1 MAKTS
6 LYSPLAALL
15 LAACAQ
21 IGPASLGRDQIAY
34 SRALDESQKR
44 QTLLNVIRLRYA
56 DAPTFL
62 DATQVISGYQLQR
75 NVTGGFEA
83 FPTANP
89 STYLN
94 GSGSMQYQESPT
106 FTYQP
111 LAGEAYAESIIRPL
125 PPETVL
131 PLALGDLPIDVLFRL
146 VVQSING
153 WSNATALSGAA
164 GAGSPEY
171 FRLLHDLRLLQI
183 RGLLSVHQVEA
194 RAKSE
199 KPGAAEAQG
208 MLMGIRDTDDP
219 ELRPVAAEARRLL
232 GIPGRLREARVVY
245 GRRAPEAGEIAILT
259 RSMLAVLS
267 ELAYNAHVP
276 DRDVREG
283 RTVATLDLVN
293 GEIRPVVI
301 IHSGDAAPQ
310 DAFVAVDYRGHA
322 YWISDTDFD
331 SKLAFSVVQIIMAL
345 AATSHSTG
353 TVITIPAG

>member
-1 MAKTS
+1 MS
-6 LYSPLAALL
+6 AALL
-15 LAACAQ
+15 LALASCGQ
-21 IGPASLGRDQIAY
+21 IGPGSLGRDQIAY
-34 SRALDESQKR
+34 SRALGESQKR

-111 LAGEAYAESIIRPL
+111 LSGEQYAESIVRPL

-131 PLALGDLPIDVLFRL
+131 PLSLGGLPIDVLFRL
-146 VVQSING
+146 TVQTING

-164 GAGSPEY
+164 GAGSPEFY
-171 FRLLHDLRLLQI
+171 LLLHDLRVLQI
-183 RGLLSVHQVEA
+183 QELLSVHQVEA
-194 RAKSE
+194 KARTD
-199 KPGAAEAQG
+199 KPVAGEAQG
-208 MLMGIRDTDDP
+208 VLLGIRDTDVAA
-219 ELRPVAAEARRLL
+219 LRPIAAEARRLL

-245 GRRAPEAGEIAILT
+245 GRRAVEPGEIAILT
-259 RSMLAVLS
+259 RPMLSVLS
-267 ELAYNAHVP
+267 ELAYNADVP

-283 RTVATLDLVN
+283 RTVPTLGLVN
-293 GEIRPVVI
+293 DEERPVVI
-301 IHSGDAAPQ
+301 IHAGDTAPQ
-310 DAFVAVDYRGHA
+310 DAFVAVDYRGHS

-345 AATSHSTG
+345 AANSHASG